1 MFDCKPGVK
10 YVDCN
15 VPSLVVCSALFEVMF
30 TLCSDLNIGYLFTG
44 IL

>member
-15 VPSLVVCSALFEVMF
+15 VPSLVVSLFEAMF
-30 TLCSDLNIGYLFTG
+30 TLCSDLNIGYIFNGKL
-44 IL
+44 